1 MSIASIRDSK
11 GANPVKK
18 PKILKADFVLK
29 KAGIFFIGALLTLGS
44 GFSLGISFV
53 IGFLTSLLLSK
64 LWVDS
69 FVSKLINYLMGEL

>member
-1 MSIASIRDSK
+1 M
-11 GANPVKK
+11 
-18 PKILKADFVLK
+18 K

-69 FVSKLINYLMGEL
+69 FGFLTSLLQSKLWVDSFVSKLINCLMGEL